1 MIMVI
6 HMGQFGVLLLL
17 LLLGAT
23 RPAQTVFLLSLV
35 GQSPRIGL
43 LFKRA
48 TTRDDEKADE

>member
-6 HMGQFGVLLLL
+6 HMGQFGVLLLFL
-17 LLLGAT
+17 LDAT